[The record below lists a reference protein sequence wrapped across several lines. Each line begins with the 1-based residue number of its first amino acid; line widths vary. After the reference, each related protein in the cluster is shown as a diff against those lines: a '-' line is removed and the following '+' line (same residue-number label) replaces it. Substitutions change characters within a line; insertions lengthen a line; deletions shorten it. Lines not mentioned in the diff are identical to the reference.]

1 MLAVIG
7 IGLGGLW
14 LVTDTPYHGVRVP
27 LLDQTKRI
35 VKTQLS
41 GSHFCLIGRF
51 GYVYLT
57 AAVGGDTPL
66 RTMGDSIVERG

>member
-7 IGLGGLW
+7 IWLGGLR

-41 GSHFCLIGRF
+41 GSYF
-51 GYVYLT
+51 
-57 AAVGGDTPL
+57 A
-66 RTMGDSIVERG
+66 

>member
-7 IGLGGLW
+7 IGLGGLR

-41 GSHFCLIGRF
+41 GSHF
-51 GYVYLT
+51 
-57 AAVGGDTPL
+57 A
-66 RTMGDSIVERG
+66 